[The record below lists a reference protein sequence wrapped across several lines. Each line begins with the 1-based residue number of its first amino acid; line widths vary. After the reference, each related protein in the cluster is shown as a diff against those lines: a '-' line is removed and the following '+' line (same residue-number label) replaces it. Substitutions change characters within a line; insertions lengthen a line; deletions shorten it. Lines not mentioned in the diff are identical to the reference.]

1 MIVVFTFVSAIVLL
15 NVLIALMSDVVTET
29 KLSGKQAWLKQK
41 AEVFKLLLLL
51 DMCVYCV
58 YK

>member
-41 AEVFKLLLLL
+41 AEVFNYYSSYSV
-51 DMCVYCV
+51 CVFLSN
-58 YK
+58 

>member
-41 AEVFKLLLLL
+41 AEVLIIIIIRYVCL
-51 DMCVYCV
+51 
-58 YK
+58 